1 MTQDPA
7 AEVPEFPMARRCP
20 FDPPSEY
27 AKLRE
32 TEPVSRAQLPDGT
45 PAWLLTRY
53 ADARAVLAH
62 PTVSADI
69 TKPGF
74 PPLIPIQKDI
84 VKQGHK
90 PPFMRQ
96 DPPEHTVYRRML
108 IPEFTVRRMKVLRPA
123 IEQIVDDQL
132 DHLLAQDRPADLVAH
147 LALPVPS
154 LVICRTLGVPYAD
167 HEFFQDK
174 TGILLSFDSTPEQVA
189 KAMTEIRAFLGDLIS
204 EKQRTP
210 DDDLVSSLVHNHLEK
225 GEVTRENLLATILL
239 LLNAGHETT
248 ANMISLG
255 TLALL
260 ENPEQLAALRADP
273 ELVGPAVEEML
284 RYLSIG
290 DIVPARIAT
299 EDMEVGGT
307 TIKAGEGLI
316 ALLGA
321 ANWDTGV
328 FPSPET
334 FDIHRGARHHIAFG
348 YGVHQCVGQNLA
360 RLELEILFR
369 KLVSRVPTLRLAAPV
384 EDLPYKRQG
393 AVYGLHALPVSW

>member
-132 DHLLAQDRPADLVAH
+132 EHLLAQDRPADLVAH

-328 FPSPET
+328 FPSPEA
-334 FDIHRGARHHIAFG
+334 FDIRRGARHHIAFG

>member
-1 MTQDPA
+1 MTQDP
-7 AEVPEFPMARRCP
+7 ETPEFPMARRCP

-53 ADARAVLAH
+53 ADARAALAH
-62 PTVSADI
+62 PTISADI

-96 DPPEHTVYRRML
+96 DPPEHTLYRRML

-123 IEQIVDDQL
+123 IERIVDEQL
-132 DHLLAQDRPADLVAH
+132 DHLLAQEQPADLVTH

-167 HEFFQDK
+167 HEFFQDR
-174 TGILLSFDSTPEQVA
+174 TGVLLSFDSTPDEVA

-204 EKQRTP
+204 EKQRHP
-210 DDDLVSSLVHNHLEK
+210 DEDLVSSLVHNHLEK

-260 ENPEQLAALRADP
+260 ENPDQLAALRADP
-273 ELVGPAVEEML
+273 GLVGSAVEEML

-299 EDMEVGGT
+299 EDIELGGT

-321 ANWDTGV
+321 ADWDPEV
-328 FPSPET
+328 FPSPEV
-334 FDIHRGARHHIAFG
+334 FDIQRGARNHIAFG

-369 KLVSRVPTLRLAAPV
+369 KLISRIPTLRLAAPV

-393 AVYGLHALPVSW
+393 AVYGLHALPVAW

>member
-174 TGILLSFDSTPEQVA
+174 TGILLSFDSTPEQVGR
-189 KAMTEIRAFLGDLIS
+189 AMTEIRAFLGDLIS
-204 EKQRTP
+204 EKQRNP

-321 ANWDTGV
+321 ANWDTEV

-334 FDIHRGARHHIAFG
+334 FDIGRGARHHIAFG

>member
-1 MTQDPA
+1 MTQDP
-7 AEVPEFPMARRCP
+7 ETPEFPMARRCP

-53 ADARAVLAH
+53 ADARAALAH

-96 DPPEHTVYRRML
+96 DPPEHTLYRRML

-123 IEQIVDDQL
+123 IERIVDEQI
-132 DHLLAQDRPADLVAH
+132 DHLLAQDQPADLVTH

-174 TGILLSFDSTPEQVA
+174 TGVLLSFDSTPDEVA

-204 EKQRTP
+204 EKQRHP
-210 DDDLVSSLVHNHLEK
+210 DEDLVSSLVHNHLEK

-260 ENPEQLAALRADP
+260 ENPDQLAALRADP
-273 ELVGPAVEEML
+273 GLVGSAVEEML

-299 EDMEVGGT
+299 EDIELGGT

-321 ANWDTGV
+321 ADWDPEV
-328 FPSPET
+328 FPSPEV
-334 FDIHRGARHHIAFG
+334 FDIQRGARHHIAFG

-369 KLVSRVPTLRLAAPV
+369 ELISRIPTLRLAAPV

-393 AVYGLHALPVSW
+393 AVYGLHALPVAW

>member
-1 MTQDPA
+1 MTKDP
-7 AEVPEFPMARRCP
+7 ETPEFPMARRCP

-53 ADARAVLAH
+53 ADARAALAH
-62 PTVSADI
+62 PTISADI

-96 DPPEHTVYRRML
+96 DPPEHTLYRRML

-123 IEQIVDDQL
+123 IERIVDEQL
-132 DHLLAQDRPADLVAH
+132 DHLLAQERPADLVTH

-174 TGILLSFDSTPEQVA
+174 TGVLLSFDSTPDEVA

-204 EKQRTP
+204 EKQRNP
-210 DDDLVSSLVHNHLEK
+210 DEDLVSSLVHNHLEK

-260 ENPEQLAALRADP
+260 ENPDQLAALRADP
-273 ELVGPAVEEML
+273 ELVGSAVEEML

-299 EDMEVGGT
+299 EDIELGGT

-321 ANWDTGV
+321 ADWDPEV
-328 FPSPET
+328 FPSPEV
-334 FDIHRGARHHIAFG
+334 FDIQRGARNHIAFG

-369 KLVSRVPTLRLAAPV
+369 KLISRIPTLRLAAPV

-393 AVYGLHALPVSW
+393 AVYGLHALPVAW